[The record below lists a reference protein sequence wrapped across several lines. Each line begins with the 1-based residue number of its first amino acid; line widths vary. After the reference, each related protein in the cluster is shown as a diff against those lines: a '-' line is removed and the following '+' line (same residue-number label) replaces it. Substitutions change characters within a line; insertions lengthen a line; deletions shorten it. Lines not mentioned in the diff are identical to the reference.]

1 MTKKPFLV
9 RTEAA
14 EFLTNSGYPVA
25 VRTLSKLACIG
36 GGPKFRKFGNKRP
49 LYSPD
54 DLLAWAR
61 SRTSEPVATTSEFSA
76 RAAQ

>member
-1 MTKKPFLV
+1 MNKKPYLIRV
-9 RTEAA
+9 EAA
-14 EFLTNSGYPVA
+14 EYLSANGYPIA
-25 VRTLSKLACIG
+25 ARTLAKMACIG

-61 SRTSEPVATTSEFSA
+61 SRTSEPVASTSEFSA